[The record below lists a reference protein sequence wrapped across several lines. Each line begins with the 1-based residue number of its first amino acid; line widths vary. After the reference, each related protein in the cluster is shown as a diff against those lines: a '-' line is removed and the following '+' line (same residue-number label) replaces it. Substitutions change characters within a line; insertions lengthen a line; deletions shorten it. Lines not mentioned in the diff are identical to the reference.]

1 MNLEMKSR
9 KNNILL
15 EIELDRIIISVCV
28 WGVKYVGCVV
38 WVVEIK
44 SRALFTRGGSST
56 TE

>member
-9 KNNILL
+9 KNILL
-15 EIELDRIIISVCV
+15 EVELDRIIISVCV

-38 WVVEIK
+38 WAVEIK

>member
-9 KNNILL
+9 KNILL
-15 EIELDRIIISVCV
+15 EVELDRIIISVSV

-38 WVVEIK
+38 WAVEIK
-44 SRALFTRGGSST
+44 SRALFMRGGSST